1 MVQKM
6 NILRR
11 DWTKLENLCLS
22 SQALRRAEWSQRGAP
37 LLHLG
42 WWWRQVTATQILKKN
57 KTSTSRFLWLQL
69 TAGHRTISRNQTQ
82 RNKSILSGRRLE
94 SVYLRYQDWESAELG
109 MFMSHTY
116 WCTTHIFQWYFLLFD
131 YCMRLCCSN
140 VWQGNIVQMS
150 SEHSEDDLFCSL
162 SMSFHLLSQKFL
174 PY

>member
-1 MVQKM
+1 MKLEGEIVDLGLVCDNWKEL
-6 NILRR
+6 ILPLRNT
-11 DWTKLENLCLS
+11 WYKKWIFGGEIKTKIENLCLS

-42 WWWRQVTATQILKKN
+42 WWWRQVTATQFLKK

-94 SVYLRYQDWESAELG
+94 SVYLRYQDWESAELE

-116 WCTTHIFQWYFLLFD
+116 WWKTHIFQWYFLLFD
-131 YCMRLCCSN
+131 N
-140 VWQGNIVQMS
+140 
-150 SEHSEDDLFCSL
+150 ET
-162 SMSFHLLSQKFL
+162 
-174 PY
+174 